1 MNTVRPP
8 FIMAPDGSLQ
18 CVDPSSDPHL
28 RTRGTR
34 PDARAGWVRAR

>member
-18 CVDPSSDPHL
+18 CFELTADPH
-28 RTRGTR
+28 RRAHQSR
-34 PDARAGWVRAR
+34 PAAPAGWVRAR

>member
-18 CVDPSSDPHL
+18 CSDPTSDPH
-28 RTRGTR
+28 RRGRDSR
-34 PDARAGWVRAR
+34 PSARAGWVRAR